1 MGRIPSVESA
11 SVTRYGLSYI
21 RPRHR
26 EIARRLV
33 AGQTQAEICWAI
45 GMTEARMS
53 IIVNSPLFKIILKEL
68 EEDRDSNAVDIAKDL
83 REMSPVALDV
93 VERTMYKGKSE
104 RLRFKAAESILD
116 RAGYGPVNKTTLDV
130 KGAIDVHHGMSEEEL
145 KSMIL
150 ERVRRMEQ
158 EKEEKQKLEDE
169 AKTITIAWE
178 EVKPD
183 ECSTDERPLAG
194 VASWLE

>member
-1 MGRIPSVESA
+1 
-11 SVTRYGLSYI
+11 
-21 RPRHR
+21 
-26 EIARRLV
+26 
-33 AGQTQAEICWAI
+33 
-45 GMTEARMS
+45 MS

-93 VERTMYKGKSE
+93 IERTMYKSKSE

-169 AKTITIAWE
+169 AKTITITWE